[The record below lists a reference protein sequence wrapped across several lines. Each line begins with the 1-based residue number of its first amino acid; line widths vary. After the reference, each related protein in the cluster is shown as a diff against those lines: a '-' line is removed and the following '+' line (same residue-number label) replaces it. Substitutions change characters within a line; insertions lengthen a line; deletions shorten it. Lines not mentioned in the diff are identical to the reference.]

1 MELFRSAPGY
11 WGTDMHYVLIALVA
25 VVVVVLAW
33 IAIEAE
39 VLFRRRSRVAHFQK
53 SEQLE

>member
-1 MELFRSAPGY
+1 
-11 WGTDMHYVLIALVA
+11 MHYVLIALVA